1 MIVNRSF
8 VAEAVGDDNPLGRRV
23 RYSRTSDRR
32 AVSDSTWY
40 EIVGVVDDFI
50 ANDNVATMYHPLAPG
65 QHHPVS
71 IALSVGSNAALVSG
85 ELREIAGAVD
95 STLPWAACARW
106 ATSTVQRRSPIMM
119 FGLVLATVMAIVLLF
134 TMAGNYTLMAFT
146 VAQRWREIGLRS
158 ALGAQQRVL
167 VTEIFGRALVPVV
180 AGAVVGGLVALLI
193 DSKVELTQVGGRS
206 IPGIVPACATLM
218 IVVGLLGG
226 DWTSPPRAADRP
238 SRGATRR
245 LA

>member
-1 MIVNRSF
+1 M
-8 VAEAVGDDNPLGRRV
+8 
-23 RYSRTSDRR
+23 
-32 AVSDSTWY
+32 
-40 EIVGVVDDFI
+40 
-50 ANDNVATMYHPLAPG
+50 ATMYHPLAPG

-71 IALSVGSNAALVSG
+71 IALRVGSNAALVSG

-95 STLPWAACARW
+95 STVRVGRLR
-106 ATSTVQRRSPIMM
+106 SLGDIYRQRRAPIMM
-119 FGLVLATVMAIVLLF
+119 FGLVLVTVMAIVLLF

-158 ALGAQQRVL
+158 ALGAPRRVL

-193 DSKVELTQVGGRS
+193 DSKVELTQVGGWS

-218 IVVGLLGG
+218 IVVGLLAVIG
-226 DWTSPPRAADRP
+226 PARRALQIDPAVALRD
-238 SRGATRR
+238 G
-245 LA
+245 